1 MGLSDDLCDVL
12 SSGGLGTTGTDLFKG
27 IVPSTPDELTAV
39 FETGGGPTIHAMSAG
54 PGTAIL
60 ERPHVQV
67 LTRALRADSAKK
79 RAQDAGRL
87 LDALQRSVNGVRY
100 HSVFALQ
107 SPFFLRRDEAN
118 RVEFSQNFEIV
129 RFPASS
135 S

>member
-1 MGLSDDLCDVL
+1 M
-12 SSGGLGTTGTDLFKG
+12 GTDIFKG
-27 IVPSTPDELTAV
+27 IVPSTPDELTAI
-39 FETGGGPTIHAMSAG
+39 FETGGGPPVHAMSAG
-54 PGTAIL
+54 PASALI

-79 RAQDAGRL
+79 RASDANRL

-107 SPFFLRRDEAN
+107 SPFFMRRDESN
-118 RVEFSQNFEIV
+118 RVEFACNYEIL
-129 RFPASS
+129 RSPASS